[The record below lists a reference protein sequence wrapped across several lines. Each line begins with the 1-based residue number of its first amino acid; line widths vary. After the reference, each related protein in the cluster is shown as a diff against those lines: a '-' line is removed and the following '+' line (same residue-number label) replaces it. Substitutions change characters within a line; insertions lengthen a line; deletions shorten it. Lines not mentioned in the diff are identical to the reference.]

1 MTTYLTLNLSSSLAS
16 AKNALTA
23 PNSSKLSFCLT
34 AVELKQSSEFT
45 ETLAPFE
52 SKTVVSTRRSSG
64 LDATTELQVS
74 QPISSLTTTWRL
86 TWTGT
91 GANPLFRTARALST
105 TALTAITI
113 SRLSDTI
120 VRLTQATA
128 PLSTTAIQ
136 IGDYLLIEKTTDS
149 FTSPF
154 TTSNQ
159 GTPVKVVG
167 KTSTTIDVQD
177 NGFMVAET
185 AVVLGADFAEALK
198 VFSAS
203 GVQQNDTLV
212 IKSTAL
218 NAGNRGEFKVTA
230 VSSDYVEIEASS
242 LVAET
247 VTGALATNVYFADE
261 VVRFL
266 GITASGQIKVTIDG
280 EPVETSVL
288 DTGAFL
294 AGTFKC
300 TEVLVENLTDLG
312 VSISGAYASTGF
324 EDC

>member
-1 MTTYLTLNLSSSLAS
+1 MTTYLTFNLSTSLSSN
-16 AKNALTA
+16 KNALTS
-23 PNSSKLSFCLT
+23 PNSSKFSVCLS

-45 ETLAPFE
+45 ETLSPFE
-52 SKTVVSTRRSSG
+52 SKTLVSTRRTSALSG
-64 LDATTELQVS
+64 TTGLQIS

-86 TWTGT
+86 SWTGAGT
-91 GANPLFRTARALST
+91 DPQFRIARALST

-113 SRLSDTI
+113 TRLSDTI

-177 NGFMVAET
+177 NGFMVPET
-185 AVVLGADFAEALK
+185 AVVLGADFAQVLK

-218 NAGNRGEFKVTA
+218 NAGNRGEFKITA
-230 VSSDYVEIEASS
+230 VSSDYVEFEASS
-242 LVAET
+242 LVPES
-247 VTGALATNVYFADE
+247 VTGVVPNDLYFADE
-261 VVRFL
+261 VIRFL
-266 GITASGQIKVTIDG
+266 AVSASGQIKVTIDG
-280 EPVETSVL
+280 EPVETSIL
-288 DTGAFL
+288 DTSSFL

-300 TEVLVENLTDLG
+300 TEVLIENLTDLG